1 MRRQTPWARTPGGR
15 ARIGGAIERAIDCAI
30 GFAGSGPI
38 TRGLAVGLVGSVC
51 GLGIALSIALS
62 IALGSGA
69 CSREPPSRAAPSAP
83 PLPPVPP
90 KPRARGATALFKI
103 DSTVAW
109 PLICF
114 GGSSLRADLGAGSG
128 FIKASECGSVLPQA
142 LTLHGER
149 GSRMDVWRS
158 GETECQV
165 PLGPGPERGKVKVP
179 LYRLVSTTEPD
190 TFAGTWSE
198 GPPPQLHV
206 PPSVPELTVQTPGQ
220 RRGVLRS
227 ARSLLSPG
235 DRARLIDLRLDGVWL
250 VDLDLDGVRER
261 VDELTLVDSTG
272 VPIGSGVFMTPG
284 RSLEARP
291 LRLVA
296 NPAQRHRLIAAV
308 DLDQD
313 GYTELWIAR
322 EPVQLTGAGRS
333 DVAQRIDEVSSYT
346 GAGLVTIDQL
356 SCRPR

>member
-1 MRRQTPWARTPGGR
+1 MSMSCLTPWRWTAGGR
-15 ARIGGAIERAIDCAI
+15 ARTGS
-30 GFAGSGPI
+30 AGRSPACGP
-38 TRGLAVGLVGSVC
+38 AVG
-51 GLGIALSIALS
+51 GLGLLGALVVLA
-62 IALGSGA
+62 AGA
-69 CSREPPSRAAPSAP
+69 CSREPPLRSAPTAP
-83 PLPPVPP
+83 PLPPLPP
-90 KPRARGATALFKI
+90 KSRARGASALFKI
-103 DSTVAW
+103 DATVAW
-109 PLICF
+109 PLLCF
-114 GGSSLRADLGAGSG
+114 GASSQRAGADPGRDGGAESGSSSSFGLS
-128 FIKASECGSVLPQA
+128 FIKATECGPLLPQS

-149 GSRMDVWRS
+149 GARMDVWRS

-165 PLGPGPERGKVKVP
+165 AGGAGPERRLARVP

-190 TFAGTWSE
+190 TFAGTWSA
-198 GPPPQLHV
+198 GPPPHLHV
-206 PPSVPELTVQTPGQ
+206 PPSPPELTVQTPGQ

-227 ARSLLSPG
+227 ARPLLSPG
-235 DRARLIDLRLDGVWL
+235 DRDRLSDLRLDGVWM

-261 VDELTLVDSTG
+261 VDQLTLVDRSG

-313 GYTELWIAR
+313 GHTELWIAR
-322 EPVQLTGAGRS
+322 EPVQLTGAGRA

-346 GAGLVTIDQL
+346 AGGLVTIDQL

>member
-1 MRRQTPWARTPGGR
+1 M
-15 ARIGGAIERAIDCAI
+15 
-30 GFAGSGPI
+30 
-38 TRGLAVGLVGSVC
+38 L
-51 GLGIALSIALS
+51 
-62 IALGSGA
+62 
-69 CSREPPSRAAPSAP
+69 
-83 PLPPVPP
+83 PP
-90 KPRARGATALFKI
+90 KPRARGASALFKI

-109 PLICF
+109 PLLCF
-114 GGSSLRADLGAGSG
+114 GEGRQGRGSGSDLGFG
-128 FIKASECGSVLPQA
+128 FIKASQCGAVLPQS

-149 GSRMDVWRS
+149 GSRINIWRS
-158 GETECQV
+158 GETECEV
-165 PLGPGPERGKVKVP
+165 AAGPGPERRKAKVP

-206 PPSVPELTVQTPGQ
+206 PPSTPELTVQTPGQ

-227 ARSLLSPG
+227 AGHLLSAA
-235 DRARLIDLRLDGVWL
+235 DRARLSDLRVDGVWM

-261 VDELTLVDSTG
+261 VDELTLVDG
-272 VPIGSGVFMTPG
+272 AGLPIASGVFVTPG

-296 NPAQRHRLIAAV
+296 NLAQRHRLVAAV

-313 GYTELWIAR
+313 GHTEVWIAR
-322 EPVQLTGAGRS
+322 EPVQLTGAGRG
-333 DVAQRIDEVSSYT
+333 DVAQRVDEVSSYT
-346 GAGLVTIDQL
+346 AGGLVTIDQL

>member
-1 MRRQTPWARTPGGR
+1 MSMWCLTPWRWTADGR
-15 ARIGGAIERAIDCAI
+15 AWTGGAGR
-30 GFAGSGPI
+30 GP
-38 TRGLAVGLVGSVC
+38 AC
-51 GLGIALSIALS
+51 GLTVGVSAFWAALVVFA
-62 IALGSGA
+62 AGA
-69 CSREPPSRAAPSAP
+69 CSREPPPRSAPTAP
-83 PLPPVPP
+83 PLPPLPP
-90 KPRARGATALFKI
+90 RSRASGAAALFKI

-109 PLICF
+109 PLLCF
-114 GGSSLRADLGAGSG
+114 GASPQRAGADPRSDGGSEPG
-128 FIKASECGSVLPQA
+128 FIKATECGPLLPQS

-149 GSRMDVWRS
+149 GARMDLWRS

-165 PLGPGPERGKVKVP
+165 AVGPGPERRLAKVP

-198 GPPPQLHV
+198 GPPPHLHV
-206 PPSVPELTVQTPGQ
+206 PPSPPELTVQTPGQ

-227 ARSLLSPG
+227 ARPLLSPG
-235 DRARLIDLRLDGVWL
+235 DRDRLSDLRLDGVWM

-261 VDELTLVDSTG
+261 VDQLTLVDRSG

-308 DLDQD
+308 DLNQD
-313 GYTELWIAR
+313 GHTELWIAR
-322 EPVQLTGAGRS
+322 EPVQLTGVGRS

-346 GAGLVTIDQL
+346 AGGLVTIDQL

>member
-1 MRRQTPWARTPGGR
+1 MSMLCLTPWRWTADWRARTGL
-15 ARIGGAIERAIDCAI
+15 
-30 GFAGSGPI
+30 AGSGPGARLAVETLGTVGI
-38 TRGLAVGLVGSVC
+38 TGLMRLVGLVSVVV
-51 GLGIALSIALS
+51 
-62 IALGSGA
+62 LGSGA
-69 CSREPPSRAAPSAP
+69 CSREPPSRSAPTAP
-83 PLPPVPP
+83 PLPPLQP
-90 KPRARGATALFKI
+90 KPRARAASALFKV

-109 PLICF
+109 PLLCF
-114 GGSSLRADLGAGSG
+114 GPSLKRPGSDAGADPGFAFA
-128 FIKASECGSVLPQA
+128 FIKASDCGPLLPQA

-158 GETECQV
+158 GETECQAPV
-165 PLGPGPERGKVKVP
+165 GAGPERGKVKVP
-179 LYRLVSTTEPD
+179 LYRLVSTAEPD
-190 TFAGTWSE
+190 AFAGTWSE
-198 GPPPQLHV
+198 GAPPHLHV

-227 ARSLLSPG
+227 ARPLLSPA
-235 DRARLIDLRLDGVWL
+235 DRERLNDLRLDGVWM

-261 VDELTLVDSTG
+261 VDELTLVDRSG
-272 VPIGSGVFMTPG
+272 ASIGSGVFMTPG

-313 GYTELWIAR
+313 GHTELWIAR
-322 EPVQLTGAGRS
+322 EPVQLTGAGRG

-346 GAGLVTIDQL
+346 GGGLVTIDQL
-356 SCRPR
+356 SSCRPR